1 MILEAHVGWSP
12 LLGWCLRRFQRPV
25 AVVSVVASGVMVIA
39 LLVLCLSV
47 APARADITPGYD
59 PYTHTGGSHSGRTGD
74 KECTP
79 REDFIN
85 TVFWYRGS
93 GSRNMQRWLSSVLG
107 YTNVYNGPLAPKFHV
122 HFDNRSNW
130 DWSMHGLPSWYRYTS
145 RSAQNS
151 MGTDYLGVP
160 ARDHIRLFAGP
171 YKDRHRYLDWSVG
184 SAHYDVAVW
193 DMYGS
198 TWYPWHLVLS
208 YEDYGVQSLE
218 GLRACRVLSWH
229 QIPRKCRFQEGVSGW
244 PDAEDCQLWGGAH
257 HTDTLPQVV
266 GEAS

>member
-130 DWSMHGLPSWYRYTS
+130 DWSMHGLPSWYRYTW

-208 YEDYGVQSLE
+208 YEDSEYRVWKAFARAGYSVGTRYLGNAGFKKVYLGGQMLRIANSGVAHTI
-218 GLRACRVLSWH
+218 R
-229 QIPRKCRFQEGVSGW
+229 IPYRK
-244 PDAEDCQLWGGAH
+244 
-257 HTDTLPQVV
+257 
-266 GEAS
+266 

>member
-12 LLGWCLRRFQRPV
+12 LLGWYLRRFQRPV

-107 YTNVYNGPLAPKFHV
+107 YTNVYNGPLAPKFLSLIHISEPTRRTPISYAV
-122 HFDNRSNW
+122 FCLKKKKTIEH
-130 DWSMHGLPSWYRYTS
+130 HPTS
-145 RSAQNS
+145 
-151 MGTDYLGVP
+151 
-160 ARDHIRLFAGP
+160 H
-171 YKDRHRYLDWSVG
+171 
-184 SAHYDVAVW
+184 
-193 DMYGS
+193 
-198 TWYPWHLVLS
+198 
-208 YEDYGVQSLE
+208 
-218 GLRACRVLSWH
+218 
-229 QIPRKCRFQEGVSGW
+229 
-244 PDAEDCQLWGGAH
+244 
-257 HTDTLPQVV
+257 
-266 GEAS
+266 

>member
-12 LLGWCLRRFQRPV
+12 LLGWYLRRFQRPV

-93 GSRNMQRWLSSVLG
+93 GSRNMQRWLSSCL
-107 YTNVYNGPLAPKFHV
+107 L
-122 HFDNRSNW
+122 
-130 DWSMHGLPSWYRYTS
+130 YTS
-145 RSAQNS
+145 DAA
-151 MGTDYLGVP
+151 DDLLCVDLGG
-160 ARDHIRLFAGP
+160 RRIIIKKKNKKIINH
-171 YKDRHRYLDWSVG
+171 
-184 SAHYDVAVW
+184 
-193 DMYGS
+193 
-198 TWYPWHLVLS
+198 
-208 YEDYGVQSLE
+208 
-218 GLRACRVLSWH
+218 
-229 QIPRKCRFQEGVSGW
+229 
-244 PDAEDCQLWGGAH
+244 
-257 HTDTLPQVV
+257 
-266 GEAS
+266 

>member
-93 GSRNMQRWLSSVLG
+93 GSRNMQRWLSSALG

-130 DWSMHGLPSWYRYTS
+130 DWSMHGLPSWYLS
-145 RSAQNS
+145 
-151 MGTDYLGVP
+151 LI
-160 ARDHIRLFAGP
+160 HISEPTRLRRIS
-171 YKDRHRYLDWSVG
+171 Y
-184 SAHYDVAVW
+184 AVFC
-193 DMYGS
+193 
-198 TWYPWHLVLS
+198 LKKKK
-208 YEDYGVQSLE
+208 
-218 GLRACRVLSWH
+218 H
-229 QIPRKCRFQEGVSGW
+229 QISMKDVFSSG
-244 PDAEDCQLWGGAH
+244 DSYKKLKITECQ
-257 HTDTLPQVV
+257 
-266 GEAS
+266 